1 MPLETAWTTGR
12 TIWPCSATWRST
24 SWAGRKVRHP
34 YEQNSKKP
42 HGITIISSNSSPYFE
57 MRLPWGDA
65 EPCIIILDDNNLSAS
80 NDPPIYDDIDRLPHS
95 VIKRNN
101 RAAPQLEKVRNRHHR
116 RAQDN
121 LDGHR

>member
-57 MRLPWGDA
+57 MRLPCQLEELVRQKVASG
-65 EPCIIILDDNNLSAS
+65 LYTSAS
-80 NDPPIYDDIDRLPHS
+80 EVIREALRLLEEQDRM
-95 VIKRNN
+95 
-101 RAAPQLEKVRNRHHR
+101 RAAKLGQLR
-116 RAQDN
+116 RDIQD
-121 LDGHR
+121 